1 MSTQSHRYSGH
12 LRLNDFGEESQ
23 KLIEESSILIMGIGG
38 IGTIASLYLV
48 NSGVGKII
56 LCDYD
61 TIEISNLP
69 RQVLFQENNINQN
82 KATVAKEKLHHFNP
96 NVVIE
101 SIDKKLNNAELDQI
115 ISEVNIV
122 IDCTD
127 NIQTRL
133 QLNEICI
140 RNRIPMIMAAAIR
153 YECHIAVFR
162 NDSLIDGCLNC
173 LYQSYDENIETCEGN
188 GILSSVAGNAGIMA
202 TTEAIKI
209 LIGHKTEL
217 NSRISIFDLKNN
229 YYQSFKIKKSNSCDL
244 NH

>member
-1 MSTQSHRYSGH
+1 MSTQSHRNSGH
-12 LRLNDFGEESQ
+12 LRLNDFDEESQ

-48 NSGVGKII
+48 ISGVGKII

-127 NIQTRL
+127 NIQTR
-133 QLNEICI
+133 
-140 RNRIPMIMAAAIR
+140 
-153 YECHIAVFR
+153 
-162 NDSLIDGCLNC
+162 
-173 LYQSYDENIETCEGN
+173 
-188 GILSSVAGNAGIMA
+188 
-202 TTEAIKI
+202 
-209 LIGHKTEL
+209 
-217 NSRISIFDLKNN
+217 
-229 YYQSFKIKKSNSCDL
+229 
-244 NH
+244 